1 MANTTKLT
9 AHYLM
14 ITGLDADWDIPT
26 DLADM
31 LKNGLW
37 VRSIHFHPS
46 ATDDIA
52 IVKSDRVGIAN
63 TATAPEIFN
72 SQTLS
77 ASDER
82 IKYFNGK
89 HGQRM
94 WPIIDISD
102 WTLSTAANARL
113 MFELA

>member
-9 AHYLM
+9 AHVLM
-14 ITGLDADWDIPT
+14 ITGLDADWDVTT
-26 DLADM
+26 DLNEL

-63 TATAPEIFN
+63 TATAPEVFN

-89 HGQRM
+89 NGQRL

-102 WTLSTAANARL
+102 WTLSTASDARL
-113 MFELA
+113 IFELA